1 MRKYSVV
8 PFKKVERKVVQ
19 MVSMATTIDAMTVKI
34 PMALCNDGTMWEY
47 NHKTKDWLPIIGIPS
62 MTETK
67 TEYDKAGEA
76 RI

>member
-19 MVSMATTIDAMTVKI
+19 MVSMAT
-34 PMALCNDGTMWEY
+34 TMWEY